1 MNLQV
6 DKFRLIFLLSNTAK
20 TMEKIVKDRLYN
32 ISEKY
37 GWIPNIQSG
46 FVKKKSTLDNLIILQ
61 QEIHEAFKKQKH
73 LVAIFLDIRKA
84 YDCVDRKSLIK
95 MLYGRGLRG
104 KIFKYLKEFLGEDR
118 TNVIRIEEALFKEIK
133 FERGLP
139 QGSPLSP
146 LLFNIYV
153 GDIKENIKGN
163 IFQFADDMVI
173 WEKGKEMK
181 EIGKKLNKNLEDTR
195 KYLVTKNMR
204 LAANKC
210 IPIVLTRR
218 RKAKHITRRKQVKI

>member
-1 MNLQV
+1 MGGVTVSDIDLDVANGNITGKEIQEKVQTLNNRKAIGKDEIANFMLKLGGIQVIKYLKYILNIIYTRGKLPDIWMKGILIPISKTKEMNLQV
-6 DKFRLIFLLSNTAK
+6 DKFRPICLLSNTAK

-61 QEIHEAFKKQKH
+61 QEIHGAFKKHEH

-84 YDCVDRKSLIK
+84 YDCVDRKGLIK

-118 TNVIRIEEALFKEIK
+118 TNVI
-133 FERGLP
+133 
-139 QGSPLSP
+139 
-146 LLFNIYV
+146 
-153 GDIKENIKGN
+153 
-163 IFQFADDMVI
+163 
-173 WEKGKEMK
+173 
-181 EIGKKLNKNLEDTR
+181 
-195 KYLVTKNMR
+195 
-204 LAANKC
+204 
-210 IPIVLTRR
+210 
-218 RKAKHITRRKQVKI
+218 